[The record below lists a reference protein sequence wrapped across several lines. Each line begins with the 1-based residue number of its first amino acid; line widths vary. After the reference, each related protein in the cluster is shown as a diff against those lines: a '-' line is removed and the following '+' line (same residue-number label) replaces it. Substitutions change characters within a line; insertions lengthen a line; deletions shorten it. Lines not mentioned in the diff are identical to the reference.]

1 MGNER
6 RYSLDVLRI
15 IATILIIFHHYGQV
29 TGLYLEGHINYW
41 NGRFYFGYVVE
52 FFFLLSGYFMYRY
65 IGKITNGLTFK
76 KFFLPRA
83 LRLLPLV
90 FISGI
95 TYEVLLGIYQKVCG
109 GDWFGVSITVW
120 GVIINALGVQD
131 GWVFTNPMVNN
142 PTWYISVLLLCYI
155 VFYLLTYLGKRWQ
168 IPHIYLFV
176 FMVLLGCGAQT
187 YGLNLP
193 FLNGSSCRGYY
204 AFFFGVQDGW
214 VFTNPMVNNPTWY
227 ISVLLLCYI
236 VFYLLTYLGKRWQ
249 IPHIYLFVFMVLL
262 GCGAQTYGLNLPFLN
277 GSSCRGY
284 YAFFFGVLLAEW
296 LEKLNAAK
304 KSQNIYVFLGSIMS
318 VAFLLC
324 MMVYKWEWVA
334 GGINYLMTFWFYPA
348 LIIIFSSGPVAKL
361 FDHKFIGTLGKI
373 TYDTYI

>member
-6 RYSLDVLRI
+6 RYSLDILRI

-90 FISGI
+90 FISGV

-131 GWVFTNPMVNN
+131 GWAFANPMVNN
-142 PTWYISVLLLCYI
+142 PTWYISVLLLCYV
-155 VFYLLTYLGKRWQ
+155 VFYLLTYLSKRWQ
-168 IPHIYLFV
+168 IPH
-176 FMVLLGCGAQT
+176 T
-187 YGLNLP
+187 
-193 FLNGSSCRGYY
+193 
-204 AFFFGVQDGW
+204 
-214 VFTNPMVNNPTWY
+214 
-227 ISVLLLCYI
+227 
-236 VFYLLTYLGKRWQ
+236 
-249 IPHIYLFVFMVLL
+249 YLFVFMVLL

-304 KSQNIYVFLGSIMS
+304 KPQNIYIYIFWGSVAS

-324 MMVYKWEWVA
+324 MIVYKWEWVA
-334 GGINYLMTFWFYPA
+334 GGTNYLVTFWFYPA
-348 LIIIFSSGPVAKL
+348 LIIIFSSKPLTKL
-361 FDHKFIGTLGKI
+361 FDHRFIGTLGKI
-373 TYDTYI
+373 TYDTYIWHNPNFLLLYIIPAITGRSWNLLTAKAMLIYTAVSFAVGAISYYAIERPISSRVGRLMETEK